1 MFFEVTVKNHD
12 TGKLH
17 RFTDCVCGTES
28 ENRAASYENAVETG
42 VIPKDWTNYTL
53 TMKAKRQRAK
63 RDFLFILEK
72 NLIICSGRLAA
83 GRIWI

>member
-42 VIPKDWTNYTL
+42 VIPKD
-53 TMKAKRQRAK
+53 
-63 RDFLFILEK
+63 
-72 NLIICSGRLAA
+72 
-83 GRIWI
+83 